1 MPDDDPAH
9 AEQLRLNLHQPP
21 PPVNK
26 TSATVVT
33 FVDAETRAI
42 RKEAIERVRN
52 GGIFV
57 PPDLS
62 RVR

>member
-1 MPDDDPAH
+1 MPDDDPAR

-21 PPVNK
+21 PTNEI
-26 TSATVVT
+26 SATVVT

-42 RKEAIERVRN
+42 RKEAIQRVRN